1 MEGNKKNWGNKHSNK
16 RTTKRTT
23 QDKHRKKEK
32 KQKNKHRKE
41 NNNNKK
47 QPKKGK
53 HAEQCKTKTKKNKE
67 KAACQ
72 QKIYTNIR
80 NWQINFK
87 DVSGLVKQVTTS
99 ASAPDFVRQ
108 LNKSPSTIPLHACC
122 EATHQ
127 RILLSCLT
135 KSGHQFGELPHRVHW
150 WKGSGELSHQIWASI
165 W

>member
-1 MEGNKKNWGNKHSNK
+1 MQNQNE
-16 RTTKRTT
+16 
-23 QDKHRKKEK
+23 
-32 KQKNKHRKE
+32 
-41 NNNNKK
+41 
-47 QPKKGK
+47 
-53 HAEQCKTKTKKNKE
+53 KNKE